1 MDKKDVNYKV
11 RYIKESWSDWHQNEI
26 YDCVGEWY
34 DENGAL
40 RFLAVIDS
48 SGFEYSVSP
57 KAFEI
62 LKSA

>member
-34 DENGAL
+34 DETGNL

-48 SGFEYSVSP
+48 SGDEYSVSP
-57 KAFEI
+57 KAFEVV
-62 LKSA
+62 KSV